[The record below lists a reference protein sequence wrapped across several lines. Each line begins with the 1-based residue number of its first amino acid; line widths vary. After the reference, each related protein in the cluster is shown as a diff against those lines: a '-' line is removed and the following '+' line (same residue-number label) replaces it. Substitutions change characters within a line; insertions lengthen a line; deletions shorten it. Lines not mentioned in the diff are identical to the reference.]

1 MTRWIEDPSGGR
13 DRGPRAIARAWI
25 EVLVRPSRFFRTGIA
40 PGDQAPGLVFA
51 MLVVWIEEV
60 VRVALVADAYPVAF
74 GSPALSAALGMVA
87 VVLFVTPVALHLVAG
102 VQTLL
107 LAAVFVRDRANISET
122 VQVLAYATAPC
133 VLAGIPVPELRAACG
148 LYATAL
154 LAIGLRTVH
163 GARTKRAVLAASL
176 PAWLVFGLGFRAAP
190 AIGVLLRRWYVI

>member
-25 EVLVRPSRFFRTGIA
+25 EVLVRPTRFFRTGIA

-74 GSPALSAALGMVA
+74 GSPVLSTALGMVA
-87 VVLFVTPVALHLVAG
+87 VVLFVTPAALHLVAG
-102 VQTLL
+102 LQTLL
-107 LAAVFVRDRANISET
+107 LAATFVRDRANISET

-133 VLAGIPVPELRAACG
+133 VLAGFPIPELRAACG

-163 GARTKRAVLAASL
+163 GARPKQAVLAAAI

-190 AIGVLLRRWYVI
+190 AIGVLLRRWYII